1 MAHKRTK
8 QQKSWIS
15 RTKYEIENE
24 EELLSIRLA
33 ILRVVRFMKDY
44 QISEKDMAEKM
55 GVTPQFLGRLLNG
68 QELGEVASM
77 SEYSESA
84 FGVKLKMIQR

>member
-1 MAHKRTK
+1 
-8 QQKSWIS
+8 
-15 RTKYEIENE
+15 
-24 EELLSIRLA
+24 
-33 ILRVVRFMKDY
+33 MKDY